1 MPPSVT
7 SWWPLSCGKATCV
20 HASPSTP
27 PWARLTQNAA
37 NDRNNEPVT
46 TFRAT
51 LHINVHFGSDME
63 DTQRLYTARGPNHKG
78 GLVGVISRP
87 VRAGTVAVMG
97 LAITAFTGTL
107 ASAGAAT
114 PAPGASLGYVA
125 LANSVSPTTDHIIGG
140 FHSAKMTVEVALAP
154 RNNARA

>member
-1 MPPSVT
+1 M
-7 SWWPLSCGKATCV
+7 
-20 HASPSTP
+20 ASGSYPGDR
-27 PWARLTQNAA
+27 PWARLTQNVA

-107 ASAGAAT
+107 ASAAIET
-114 PAPGASLGYVA
+114 
-125 LANSVSPTTDHIIGG
+125 VSSSG
-140 FHSAKMTVEVALAP
+140 TVEFKPSRCAGT
-154 RNNARA
+154 N